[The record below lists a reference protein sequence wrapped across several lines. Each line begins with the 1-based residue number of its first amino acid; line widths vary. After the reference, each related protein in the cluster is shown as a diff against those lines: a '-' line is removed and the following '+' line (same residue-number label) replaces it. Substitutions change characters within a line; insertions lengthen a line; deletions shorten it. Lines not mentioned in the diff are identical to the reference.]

1 MRCSTCFHELTF
13 HFDEGCCY
21 QQNGNICPCTVAFA
35 LPSSPPR
42 VPSAPSAPS
51 VPEESTVPVSPPQ
64 TCVYCGHATI
74 AHGPLGNC
82 LACVPGREGHDCRA
96 VLVREF
102 VHAARTKYERLEVEL
117 GQALDELAAARKEIV
132 ALKDQKE
139 KARWHIE
146 RATSHLDEALEDL
159 PIDEGSV
166 A

>member
-1 MRCSTCFHELTF
+1 MMRCSTCFHELSF

-21 QQNGNICPCTVAFA
+21 QQNGNICHCTVAFA
-35 LPSSPPR
+35 ALSSPPR
-42 VPSAPSAPS
+42 VHH
-51 VPEESTVPVSPPQ
+51 VPEEPVPVSPPQ
-64 TCVYCGHATI
+64 TCTHCGHATI

-96 VLVREF
+96 VLVHEF

-117 GQALDELAAARKEIV
+117 GQALDELEAARKEIV

-159 PIDEGSV
+159 PMDEGSV